1 MIVAVF
7 SYSVFIKIMM
17 LIAHVALAV
26 PLPKLFDYLIPETL
40 ANQITVG
47 TRIKVPFG
55 QRYDIGIVVN
65 IDTTT
70 EFDINKLKAVSEV
83 IDHTSLFPDKLWQLL
98 LWAVDY
104 YHYPIGEVLF
114 HALPV
119 LLRQGKPAR
128 FSSTT
133 QWQLSAKGKLFNDD
147 DLSRWPRQRQL
158 FKLLQQNTDDDLIQ
172 AASFSRSIYQK
183 LQERQLIE
191 QVELP
196 YYPKSWQAETACN
209 DSPLSLNDEQQQ
221 VIAVIQPLLT
231 QFNVCLLDGVTGS
244 GKTEVYLHTLAS
256 ILAKGQQ
263 ALVFV
268 PEIGLTPQTIARF
281 KTRFN
286 APIDIL
292 HSGLNDKER
301 LQVYLRSKN
310 GENAIVIGTRS
321 ALFTPFKQLGL
332 IIVDEEHDT
341 SYKQQEG
348 WRYHA
353 RDLAI
358 VRAKLDNIPIIL
370 GSATP
375 SLESL
380 YNAKIGKYHHLTL
393 TKRAGNAA
401 FAEQSIIDIKGLPLK
416 SGLSLPLIQRIKTHL
431 DCQQQ
436 VLLFLNRRGF
446 APVLIC
452 HDCGWIAECPRCDR
466 PFTYHQQQQ
475 KLNCHH
481 CDTPR
486 SIPPQCPK
494 CGSTHLQAIG
504 FGTEQVEQQL
514 KQLFPDIPISR
525 IDRDSTA
532 KKGALSDYLTQIN
545 QGQAHILVGTQILA
559 KGHHFPNV
567 TLVGIIDV
575 DGALFASDFRATER
589 FAQLYIQVAGRAG
602 REQKSGE
609 VILQTHHPEH
619 PLLKVLLEQGYP
631 TFATQALI
639 ERQATL
645 LPPFSYQ
652 IVIRA
657 ADKNNQAAPKF
668 LAHVS
673 DWLKQYSD
681 DASLWIFGPATAN
694 QPKRAGYYRW
704 QLLLQHPNRR
714 KFQSIIKELCLA
726 MTQWSEMHTIR
737 WSIDVDPI
745 EM

>member
-1 MIVAVF
+1 
-7 SYSVFIKIMM
+7 MM

-26 PLPKLFDYLIPETL
+26 PLSKLFDYLIPESL

-47 TRIKVPFG
+47 ARVKVPFG
-55 QRYDIGIVVN
+55 KRHDIGIVVN
-65 IDTTT
+65 IDTDT
-70 EFDINKLKAVSEV
+70 EFDAIKLKGISEV
-83 IDHTSLFPDKLWQLL
+83 IDHTSLFPNKLWQLL
-98 LWAVDY
+98 FWAADY
-104 YHYPIGEVLF
+104 YYYPIGEVLF
-114 HALPV
+114 HALPI
-119 LLRQGKPAR
+119 LLRQGRPAE
-128 FSSTT
+128 FTQKT
-133 QWQLSAKGKLFNDD
+133 QWQLTAKGKLFNADE
-147 DLSRWPRQRQL
+147 LSRFPRQRQL
-158 FKLLQQNTDDDLIQ
+158 FKLLQQNSDNDIIQ
-172 AASFSRSIYQK
+172 VESFTRSIYKK
-183 LQERQLIE
+183 LQEKQLIE
-191 QVELP
+191 QIKLP
-196 YYPKSWQAETACN
+196 YYPTTWQAETACN
-209 DSPLSLNDEQQQ
+209 NSPLSLNDEQQQ
-221 VIAVIQPLLT
+221 VINVIQSLLT
-231 QFNVCLLDGVTGS
+231 RFNICLLDGVTGS
-244 GKTEVYLHTLAS
+244 GKTEVYLHTLAA

-321 ALFTPFKQLGL
+321 ALFTPFKHLGL
-332 IIVDEEHDT
+332 IIIDEEHDT

-358 VRAKLDNIPIIL
+358 VRAKLENIPIIL

-380 YNAKIGKYHHLTL
+380 YNVKIGKYQHLTL
-393 TKRAGNAA
+393 TKRAGNAS
-401 FAEQSIIDIKGLPLK
+401 FAQQHIIDIKGLPLK
-416 SGLSLPLIQRIKTHL
+416 AGLSLPLIQRIKKHL

-466 PFTYHQQQQ
+466 PYTYHQQQQ

-486 SIPPQCPK
+486 QIPQQCPK

-504 FGTEQVEQQL
+504 FGTEQVEHQL
-514 KQLFPDIPISR
+514 KQLFPEIPISR

-532 KKGALSDYLTQIN
+532 KKGVLSDYLTQIN

-575 DGALFASDFRATER
+575 DGALFSSDFRATER

-609 VILQTHHPEH
+609 VMLQTHHPEH
-619 PLLKVLLEQGYP
+619 PLLKVLLEQGYQ
-631 TFATQALI
+631 TFAIDTLL

-645 LPPFSYQ
+645 LPPFSHQ
-652 IVIRA
+652 ILIRA
-657 ADKNNQAAPKF
+657 ADKNNYAAPLF
-668 LAHVS
+668 LTHVS
-673 DWLKQYSD
+673 DWLKRYTTD
-681 DASLWIFGPATAN
+681 PSLWVLGPATAN

-704 QLLLQHPNRR
+704 QLVLQYPNRR
-714 KFQSIIKELCLA
+714 KLQSIIKQLGIEIE
-726 MTQWSEMHTIR
+726 QWSETNKVR

-745 EM
+745 EI